1 MEQPTTIKINYPEG
15 MSDAEKQAIDDKL
28 NALFEHRGFASEAE
42 MEQAVL
48 AVVQDQLGL
57 AGKFDPAPEPLLLE
71 WLPLILSAV
80 ILAVGLYWR
89 YGLRQ

>member
-42 MEQAVL
+42 MEQAVM
-48 AVVQDQLGL
+48 AMVREQLGMD
-57 AGKFDPAPEPLLLE
+57 GKFDPTPEQLFLE
-71 WLPLILSAV
+71 RLPLVISAV
-80 ILAVGLYWR
+80 ILVAGLYWR
-89 YGLRQ
+89 YGLGR

>member
-57 AGKFDPAPEPLLLE
+57 AGKFDPAPEPLWLE

-80 ILAVGLYWR
+80 ILVVGLYWR

>member
-42 MEQAVL
+42 MEQVVL

-57 AGKFDPAPEPLLLE
+57 AGKFDPAPEPLWLE

-80 ILAVGLYWR
+80 ILVVGLYWR

>member
-1 MEQPTTIKINYPEG
+1 MEQPTTIKLNYPEG